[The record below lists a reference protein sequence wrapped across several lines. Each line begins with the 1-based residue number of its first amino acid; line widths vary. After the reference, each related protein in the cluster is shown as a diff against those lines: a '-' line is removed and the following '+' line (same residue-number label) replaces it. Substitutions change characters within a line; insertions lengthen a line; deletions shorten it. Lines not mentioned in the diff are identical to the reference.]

1 MFWKVMSFVRNEYS
15 EETCVKEE
23 KGHHKNAH
31 KFNVRIIYFIIYV
44 VFCVVLLGTL
54 NGLE

>member
-1 MFWKVMSFVRNEYS
+1 MSFVRNEYS